1 MEDFKDGLGDAWAAI
16 AAFLPKLVA
25 FIFILVIGYFIA
37 KAIEKILDKVL
48 DRVGFDG
55 WVERGGVKR
64 ALDRSEYDASSI
76 LARVVFWAGM
86 LFVLQLAFSVF
97 GPNAISEL
105 IQGAIS
111 YLPNIFVAIVIIV
124 VASAI
129 AAGVKEIVQGSL
141 GGLSYGRAVAIGAS
155 VAILGLG
162 IFAALNQLR
171 IAPAIVNGLFY
182 ALLAIL
188 VGSAVVAIGG
198 GGIPTMRRYWERSAN
213 RADAE
218 AENIRRAR
226 GNGAAATSSPADTA
240 GRTTTP
246 AAGGRS
252 TRRTDQ
258 L

>member
-1 MEDFKDGLGDAWAAI
+1 LGDAWAAI

-25 FIFILVIGYFIA
+25 FIAILVIGYFIA
-37 KAIEKILDKVL
+37 KAIEKLLDKVL
-48 DRVGFDG
+48 DRVGFDR

-64 ALDRSEYDASSI
+64 ALDQSRYDASSI

-129 AAGVKEIVQGSL
+129 AAGVKEIVQASL
-141 GGLSYGRAVAIGAS
+141 GGLNYGRAVAVAAS

-171 IAPAIVNGLFY
+171 IAPEIVNGLFY
-182 ALLAIL
+182 ALLAIV
-188 VGSAVVAIGG
+188 VGSAVVAVGG

-218 AENIRRAR
+218 AENIKRSR
-226 GNGAAATSSPADTA
+226 GDGASAPSAAAP
-240 GRTTTP
+240 
-246 AAGGRS
+246 AGGATTRSSSATS